1 MRVRLRWMDLSGSP
15 CSLSLLGKVR
25 RQCITISQQCTTP
38 CVYAA
43 FRRMKYCHWKAS
55 SIADHSCLFFKK
67 PGGEWFAGARAKFFS
82 ISVDMAFSREL
93 RFLKLGQDCGLR
105 MIRVVSTLCSGTRYS
120 PL

>member
-1 MRVRLRWMDLSGSP
+1 MRVTLWWMDLSDSP

-38 CVYAA
+38 CIYAD

-55 SIADHSCLFFKK
+55 LIADHSYHFFKK
-67 PGGEWFAGARAKFFS
+67 HGGEWLAGGRAKFSS

-93 RFLKLGQDCGLR
+93 RFLKPGRECG
-105 MIRVVSTLCSGTRYS
+105 
-120 PL
+120 